1 MLDTTNKLY
10 PIDFDYGAFINERRR
25 TIFSEETYLSP
36 SVQLKNRKTYD
47 VKDFRPSDKFDN
59 PYLTIPRVT
68 SNNSEHLCALVSGT
82 CFRVL
87 GTLLYLHEYCSY
99 ITYYCFFCQSFIII
113 LQKLIYKK
121 EILKLSILP
130 FNAPLDY
137 VFCLDLKIY
146 DHKVIF

>member
-1 MLDTTNKLY
+1 MKNLIYFAKSWTTKVFDLCNVIILDL
-10 PIDFDYGAFINERRR
+10 R
-25 TIFSEETYLSP
+25 
-36 SVQLKNRKTYD
+36 
-47 VKDFRPSDKFDN
+47 KDFRPSDKFGN

-87 GTLLYLHEYCSY
+87 GTLLYLHEYCPY

-130 FNAPLDY
+130 FNAPIDY